1 MKDDSLV
8 TYRVSAIGS
17 GYPVKAEP
25 HQSMDI
31 VWASQMC
38 WFAPGQRVLIE
49 DDKGNHKIFVREE
62 TSK

>member
-1 MKDDSLV
+1 MKDDNLV
-8 TYRVSAIGS
+8 TYQVSAIGRS
-17 GYPVKAEP
+17 YPVKVEP
-25 HQSMDI
+25 NQGMDI

-62 TSK
+62 TSR